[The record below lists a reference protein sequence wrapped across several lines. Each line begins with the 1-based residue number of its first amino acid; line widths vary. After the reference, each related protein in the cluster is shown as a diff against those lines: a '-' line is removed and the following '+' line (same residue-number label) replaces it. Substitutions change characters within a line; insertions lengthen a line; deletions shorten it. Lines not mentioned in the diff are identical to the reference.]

1 MSQVLVYSTDPCS
14 YCARA
19 KALLRSRGIP
29 FDEVNLARDPEG
41 RVQLARETGM
51 MTFPQILIDG
61 ELIGG
66 FNELQAAAAAGRLDG
81 LAGSED
87 PEDLSDPLPAA

>member
-66 FNELQAAAAAGRLDG
+66 FNELQAAAAAGRLAG

-87 PEDLSDPLPAA
+87 PEDLGDPLPAA

>member
-1 MSQVLVYSTDPCS
+1 MSQVVVYSTDPCA

-19 KALLRSRGIP
+19 KMLLRAKGIV
-29 FDEVNLARDPEG
+29 FDEVNLARDPDG
-41 RVQLARETGM
+41 RIELAHRTGM

-66 FNELQAAAAAGRLDG
+66 YTELQAAAASGRLDG
-81 LAGSED
+81 LTDAAN
-87 PEDLSDPLPAA
+87 PDPLPAA